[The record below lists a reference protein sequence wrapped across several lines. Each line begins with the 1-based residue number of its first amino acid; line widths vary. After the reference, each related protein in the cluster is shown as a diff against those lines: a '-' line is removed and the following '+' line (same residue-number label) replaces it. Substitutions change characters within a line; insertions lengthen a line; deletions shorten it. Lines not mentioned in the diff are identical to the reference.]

1 MLVYDLINVALIHN
15 STTALSTITPP
26 TFSRLSS
33 LAATHELNLAYN
45 TSDPIRAIA
54 GSTLAAQIIQALN
67 HTLSSP
73 THAPKI
79 NVQFGAY
86 GAFQSFFGL
95 ANLTSL
101 PGADADA
108 ESEGDDGVR
117 FAGIPDYAST
127 MVFELVTNASVP
139 SSSSGDFPSP
149 EDVSVRFLFHNG
161 TASPAQA
168 GNDDSGSVPKPYP
181 LFGQTSLTLP
191 WTDFVAGMNN
201 FAIGDQEHWCR
212 ACGNSTGVCASV
224 ASSSSGSSG
233 AGGDAGG
240 SGATGRGMSTA
251 VAGVVGAMVTLA
263 VILGVEAL
271 VMLVAG
277 LRLVSRKRRAG
288 TGAGAGAEEMSSG
301 EGNGGVGKGE

>member
-1 MLVYDLINVALIHN
+1 MPVYDLINVALIHN
-15 STTALSTITPP
+15 STTALSTLTPP

-33 LAATHELNLAYN
+33 LAATHELNFAYN

-67 HTLSSP
+67 QTLSSP
-73 THAPKI
+73 THAPKV

-101 PGADADA
+101 PVVDTDA
-108 ESEGDDGVR
+108 EGSDEVR

-161 TASPAQA
+161 TASPARA

-191 WTDFVAGMNN
+191 WTDFVAGMNK

-233 AGGDAGG
+233 EGGDAGG
-240 SGATGRGMSTA
+240 SGAKGGGMSTA

-288 TGAGAGAEEMSSG
+288 AGAGADGTSSG